1 MKYQDTVSKEAVMTL
16 IIAKAGEYLE
26 SAAINNHIK
35 ADALTD
41 VAADVATMDP
51 ASAWNAMDVKPP
63 LETLV
68 LLRVEYAELNGERKR
83 FVGTGTCSR
92 RQDGTDIWRRVG
104 KDQREISPKIITGW
118 QLLPRP

>member
-26 SAAINNHIK
+26 SAAINDHIK
-35 ADALTD
+35 ADALTE
-41 VAADVATMDP
+41 VAADVAKMEP

-83 FVGTGTCSR
+83 FVGTGTYSR
-92 RQDGTDIWRRVG
+92 RPDGSDVWRRVD
-104 KDQREISPKIITGW
+104 KEQREISPKIITGW